1 MLADRESEDTSVISA
16 VGYGE
21 EEAKEGQELQFTLT
35 GKWVNPASGC

>member
-16 VGYGE
+16 E